1 VYVSG
6 VVTSGW
12 CTVLI
17 SPWHQPVFRHIFLHQ
32 VNRLCIR
39 SHGLSQQIAEK
50 FPRADMYSTHRKE
63 GDIPDTNHS

>member
-1 VYVSG
+1 VWRFNEDVDVPG

-17 SPWHQPVFRHIFLHQ
+17 SPWHQPIYLHIFLHQ
-32 VNRLCIR
+32 VNRL

-50 FPRADMYSTHRKE
+50 FPRTDVYSGIHTPRRRQ
-63 GDIPDTNHS
+63 